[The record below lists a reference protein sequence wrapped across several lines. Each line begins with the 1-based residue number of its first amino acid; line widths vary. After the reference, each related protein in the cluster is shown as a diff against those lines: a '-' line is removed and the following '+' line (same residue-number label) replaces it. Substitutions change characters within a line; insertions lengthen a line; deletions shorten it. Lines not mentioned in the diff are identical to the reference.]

1 MRHRSQ
7 NLDFLKQCEQK
18 QDLIYQTLSG
28 NKKMSSTEIA
38 EVTGFG
44 KTKVVS
50 LMKSLTE
57 QGYAKLVG
65 SGRGTKY
72 MT

>member
-1 MRHRSQ
+1 
-7 NLDFLKQCEQK
+7 LV
-18 QDLIYQTLSG
+18 YQALSG
-28 NKKMSSTEIA
+28 KKKLSSTEIA

-50 LMKSLTE
+50 LLKSLTE
-57 QGYAKLVG
+57 QGYVKVAG

-72 MT
+72 LT

>member
-1 MRHRSQ
+1 MSADEKLVFQ
-7 NLDFLKQCEQK
+7 A
-18 QDLIYQTLSG
+18 LSG

-38 EVTGFG
+38 KVTGFG

-50 LMKSLTE
+50 LLKSLTA
-57 QGYAKLVG
+57 QGYVTIEG

-72 MT
+72 LT